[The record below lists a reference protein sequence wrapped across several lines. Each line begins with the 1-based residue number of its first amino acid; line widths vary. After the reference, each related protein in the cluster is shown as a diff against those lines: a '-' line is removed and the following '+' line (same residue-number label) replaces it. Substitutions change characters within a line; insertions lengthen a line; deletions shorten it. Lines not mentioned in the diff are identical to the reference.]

1 MIDIEWL
8 RDHLV
13 WILRCQIDKNP
24 ETPEVPPAGERVWGI
39 FLDLNAT
46 RGSNGFGPLPI
57 AYSEIEAW
65 SRLRREP
72 VRPFEIN
79 IIRALDA
86 MWLEVAARQA
96 KEPEKST
103 LVADLKAM
111 AQQNVSKRTLT
122 PALFDAILGDGKR
135 KSGRPTL
142 G

>member
-8 RDHLV
+8 KDHLV

-24 ETPEVPPAGERVWGI
+24 ETPEVPPAGQRVWGI

-57 AYSEIEAW
+57 AYSEIAAW
-65 SRLRREP
+65 SSLREP
-72 VRPFEIN
+72 VRPFELD
-79 IIRALDA
+79 IIRALDEA
-86 MWLEVAARQA
+86 MLKAATERAQDTG
-96 KEPEKST
+96 PST
-103 LVADLKAM
+103 LAADLKRM
-111 AQQNVSKRTLT
+111 AARNVSTRKLT
-122 PALFDAILGDGKR
+122 PGLFDAIFSGGKR